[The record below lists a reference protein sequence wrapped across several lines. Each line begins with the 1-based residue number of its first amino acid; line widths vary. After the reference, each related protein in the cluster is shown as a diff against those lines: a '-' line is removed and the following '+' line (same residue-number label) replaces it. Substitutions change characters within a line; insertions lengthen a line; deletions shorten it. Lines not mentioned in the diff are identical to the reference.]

1 MTLAVVGLVT
11 TLVAI
16 LTPASVSGSVSPPQ
30 ASGSTSSSSSQATAA
45 DGPSCSTKVL
55 KHEYS
60 WSLDKWSVGMECSGN
75 PTDKT
80 VYVRGVLDVPGAVD
94 THTAWVKT
102 PGPHQPH
109 LPAQAAPGLK
119 STNVPVVIGERNP
132 SKDNSH
138 AILAFASLL
147 TNLF

>member
-16 LTPASVSGSVSPPQ
+16 LTPASVSGSVSPSR

-45 DGPSCSTKVL
+45 GGPSCSTKVL

-102 PGPHQPH
+102 RAHINLIYPPKQLPG
-109 LPAQAAPGLK
+109 
-119 STNVPVVIGERNP
+119 
-132 SKDNSH
+132 
-138 AILAFASLL
+138 
-147 TNLF
+147 